1 MADSPPAGRDRQE
14 GAVRSDPMPHRRI
27 EVNALLWLTS
37 RSESEIARFLM
48 SIGVPA
54 ASVRRGMHLTVYHG
68 RRLLPGMRLRQA
80 HVSIAADVKETR
92 FMVMV
97 PGGEVRRPGVDPKQC
112 SVGVRL
118 TRRNVA
124 IPEIQRLREGIYRYE
139 TEDVVKGRHPTTAW
153 RNCFG
158 ARRYQ
163 PHVTFVRPGNRL
175 PPDLTATGR
184 SFRASLSTIEFDR
197 FEVRLRIIDKN
208 RRRPPRRFHRH
219 TQVPT
224 SYDSKT

>member
-1 MADSPPAGRDRQE
+1 
-14 GAVRSDPMPHRRI
+14 MPDKRARGI
-27 EVNALLWLTS
+27 EVNALLWFTA
-37 RSESEIARFLM
+37 RSESEIVRFLR

-54 ASVRRGMHLTVYHG
+54 ASVRRGMNLTVYH
-68 RRLLPGMRLRQA
+68 RHRLLPGLRIRRA
-80 HVSIAADVKETR
+80 HVSIAADIAEKR
-92 FMVMV
+92 FVVVV
-97 PGGEVRRPGVDPKQC
+97 PGCEVGRPGVVPGQC
-112 SVGVRL
+112 VVGVRL

-124 IPEIQRLREGIYRYE
+124 IQEIQRLRESIYRYE

-197 FEVRLRIIDKN
+197 FEVRLRMIDEN
-208 RRRPPRRFHRH
+208 RRRPPRRFDRH